1 MAPTRTTRA
10 SVRNDPAHVHCSL
23 TPDRKP
29 RAKKRRKSFFNLT
42 GQGKIKFNHPYLT
55 NSRCYPYNNTKNG
68 PLVHMIFHIED
79 VL

>member
-42 GQGKIKFNHPYLT
+42 GQGKISSLT
-55 NSRCYPYNNTKNG
+55 TLIWRIQDAI
-68 PLVHMIFHIED
+68 HMIEETVH
-79 VL
+79 